1 MKRLGRSGG
10 AMSKNKAIRMP
21 FKFSGICLDEKHGD
35 WFAIGTKKAYF
46 EFRITPTGFIRLGKV
61 KTEKHPYFTMNEE
74 VR

>member
-1 MKRLGRSGG
+1 MKRLGGSGG
-10 AMSKNKAIRMP
+10 VMSKDRAIP
-21 FKFSGICLDEKHGD
+21 FKVSTICLDEKHGD